1 MLVILCEDS
10 AMGKDFWSAIN
21 IYCLDGQAKV
31 LTSNGVDKMSEK
43 IKSVN
48 LSTNDKVIFAIDN
61 IGDSKVRS
69 ILRSLKNDAKNRG
82 YSFKISSY
90 YCIEEVFL
98 SFVFFP
104 DWLRLSDDVRKDIWK
119 PIFEFVTGKSSFDYS
134 KDDIFRARFPKDNN
148 REQLANSYL
157 NILTYNRK
165 NGLANS
171 DKFWIHKSGFG
182 SCWYESCQTGDGVPY
197 ICNRKNYICYL
208 YEQGYNFTSGEKLEY
223 FWNNSILVNTVFPLS
238 VIKKAAKKE

>member
-21 IYCLDGQAKV
+21 RYCLDGQAKV

-43 IKSVN
+43 IKSVS

-90 YCIEEVFL
+90 YCIEEVFFIFCIF
-98 SFVFFP
+98 S
-104 DWLRLSDDVRKDIWK
+104 RLVKIIR
-119 PIFEFVTGKSSFDYS
+119 
-134 KDDIFRARFPKDNN
+134 
-148 REQLANSYL
+148 
-157 NILTYNRK
+157 
-165 NGLANS
+165 
-171 DKFWIHKSGFG
+171 
-182 SCWYESCQTGDGVPY
+182 
-197 ICNRKNYICYL
+197 
-208 YEQGYNFTSGEKLEY
+208 
-223 FWNNSILVNTVFPLS
+223 
-238 VIKKAAKKE
+238 